1 MLFFFF
7 IRWRK
12 ERERSEMVEVV
23 DWSFTNI
30 TYLLSYFRILI
41 VIKLCYLTYLLYN
54 SVQIIINGEEEE
66 ELKNIPLIQIFMNIF
81 S

>member
-41 VIKLCYLTYLLYN
+41 VIKLCYLTYLLSN
-54 SVQIIINGEEEE
+54 DVQA
-66 ELKNIPLIQIFMNIF
+66 ELMEKKKKTQKYLN
-81 S
+81 